1 MARVYNLL
9 YYFAQKSVNVH
20 DKRVSQTSE
29 SATFFP
35 YITLKITNANSL
47 KVTYITLKIQI

>member
-1 MARVYNLL
+1 MVDITPNACMQGVGASAMVWVDDVIDENTT
-9 YYFAQKSVNVH
+9 NVH

-35 YITLKITNANSL
+35 IYNPKNH
-47 KVTYITLKIQI
+47 KC

>member
-1 MARVYNLL
+1 MDNTY
-9 YYFAQKSVNVH
+9 NVH

-35 YITLKITNANSL
+35 IYNPKNH
-47 KVTYITLKIQI
+47 KC